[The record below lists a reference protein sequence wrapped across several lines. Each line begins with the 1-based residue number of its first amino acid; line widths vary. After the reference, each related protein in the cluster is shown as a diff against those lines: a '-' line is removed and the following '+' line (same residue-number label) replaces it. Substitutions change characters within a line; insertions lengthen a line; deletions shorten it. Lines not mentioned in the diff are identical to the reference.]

1 MGSMKQR
8 PFALELHPKLA
19 AGVTYIDAGN
29 ISQRQR
35 VNTERWSVPAVE
47 QVQGRDQLVNL
58 DTGVV
63 ESV

>member
-1 MGSMKQR
+1 MKQR

-29 ISQRQR
+29 IGQRRR
-35 VNTERWSVPAVE
+35 VNTEGRSVPAME
-47 QVQGRDQLVNL
+47 QVRGRDQLVNL
-58 DTGVV
+58 RTGGV